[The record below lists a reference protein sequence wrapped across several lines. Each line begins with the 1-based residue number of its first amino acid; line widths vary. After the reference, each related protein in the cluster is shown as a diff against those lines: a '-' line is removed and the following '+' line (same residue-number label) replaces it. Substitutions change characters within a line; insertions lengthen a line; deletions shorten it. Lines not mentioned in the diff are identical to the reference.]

1 MYGKIFESIYE
12 GSLYGDWKAIVTL
25 QQLIVI
31 ADEHGIVDKTPE
43 AIAGR
48 TSLPL
53 EIINEGLAALS
64 APDKRSRSDLHK
76 GRRIILSD
84 DERDWG
90 WEIVNYKYYRDLAS
104 RVDKQAKDKERI
116 RRKRAKSSGFE
127 GDIIGEECAYC
138 GDLASGVDH
147 IVPLSKGGADN
158 KNNVVP
164 CCQKCN
170 SSKGN
175 RDLLTFLND
184 DNTVNRQV
192 IKNKVFESQALM
204 RLVAFCSET
213 QLFVAD
219 VAYTDTDTDTK
230 NNSRFDEFWNSY
242 PRKEGSKK
250 KAKVTFDNLSKKKQ
264 ELAITDPSSRYS
276 ETEKKYVPYP
286 TTYLNGEYWEQEAE
300 EELKWK

>member
-53 EIINEGLAALS
+53 EIINEGLTALS
-64 APDKRSRSDLHK
+64 APDKRSRSDAYE

-84 DERDWG
+84 QDRDWG

-104 RVDKQAKDKERI
+104 RTDKQAKDRERI
-116 RRKRAKSSGFE
+116 AKKRKE
-127 GDIIGEECAYC
+127 
-138 GDLASGVDH
+138 
-147 IVPLSKGGADN
+147 
-158 KNNVVP
+158 
-164 CCQKCN
+164 
-170 SSKGN
+170 
-175 RDLLTFLND
+175 
-184 DNTVNRQV
+184 
-192 IKNKVFESQALM
+192 IK
-204 RLVAFCSET
+204 
-213 QLFVAD
+213 D
-219 VAYTDTDTDTK
+219 VATCSKTSQKSPIHIQDTDTL
-230 NNSRFDEFWNSY
+230 NISRFDEFWESY